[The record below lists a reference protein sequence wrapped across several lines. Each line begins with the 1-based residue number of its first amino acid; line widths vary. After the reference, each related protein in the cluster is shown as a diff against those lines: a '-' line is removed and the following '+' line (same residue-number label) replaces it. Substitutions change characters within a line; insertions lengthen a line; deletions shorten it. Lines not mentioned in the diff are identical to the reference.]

1 MAGWARFALQ
11 VARGTGT
18 HLYVLF
24 WYVAA
29 VPLRHAPRMQRD
41 QACSA
46 PRRAALAV
54 VFLLLDMRAEGSFV
68 LSVRAGVFQLASH
81 GFLRRRRNT
90 WEGPNPPPT
99 AYPRG
104 QPISDAERNF
114 SLISQLMS
122 PPGGEGHR
130 IAGGGGGGEEKAGRE
145 LARGPERQDGA
156 PRGVLRRACAP
167 RLPGTAGARGFSV
180 SPGSC
185 RCLSVRVDHRR

>member
-1 MAGWARFALQ
+1 MVPPPPRPPPPPPRDEVPSPSRRSPGEGT
-11 VARGTGT
+11 ARGAHPGPRKHQNHTQSCDDNEVIQYGLILTGAT
-18 HLYVLF
+18 YCDGP
-24 WYVAA
+24 AA
-29 VPLRHAPRMQRD
+29 
-41 QACSA
+41 
-46 PRRAALAV
+46 
-54 VFLLLDMRAEGSFV
+54 
-68 LSVRAGVFQLASH
+68 
-81 GFLRRRRNT
+81 RRNT

-185 RCLSVRVDHRR
+185 RCLSVRVDHQR